1 MASNIVLATQEFN
14 VVGTRPIRHDG
25 TEKVTGQAR
34 YGADIHLP
42 GMLHGRILRSPHAHA
57 RIKGIDPS
65 RALALPGVKA
75 VVTGADMPEHGGR
88 VMDLGEGAMT
98 NTRFLSNNCMATE
111 KALYKGHAV
120 AAVAATSGH
129 IAEEAQGELGAKDA
143 DDQQREGPRLA
154 QPEVSGRRALAAQR
168 SWRRSAHRLFRPLD
182 SRKARTFSS

>member
-1 MASNIVLATQEFN
+1 MASNIVLATEKFN

-25 TEKVTGQAR
+25 TEKVTGQAQ

-65 RALALPGVKA
+65 RALALPGVRA
-75 VVTGADMPEHGGR
+75 VVTGADMPDHAGR

-111 KALYKGHAV
+111 KTLYKGHAV
-120 AAVAATSGH
+120 AALAATSGH
-129 IAEEAQGELGAKDA
+129 IAEAALALIDVDYEVLPAVVDVLDAMKDDA
-143 DDQQREGPRLA
+143 PILHERLA
-154 QPEVSGRRALAAQR
+154 NVTNVNILSLI
-168 SWRRSAHRLFRPLD
+168 HI
-182 SRKARTFSS
+182 